1 MKEYIFLDRDGVIN
15 KNRNDYVKNRDE
27 FEFLKNAKKAVKVLT
42 ENNFNIIIITNQ
54 SVVGR
59 GIISEE
65 KLKEIHRKM
74 VSELEKAGGKIHAV
88 YYCPHAP
95 WDNCSCRKPR
105 PGLLLKASADFGID
119 LKKTVFIGDDVS
131 DIGAGNAVGC
141 KTYLV
146 NEENDL
152 LSVVKK
158 ILTRRNQ

>member
-15 KNRNDYVKNRDE
+15 KNRNDYVKDWSE
-27 FEFLKNAKKAVKVLT
+27 FEFLKNAKEAVKILT
-42 ENNFNIIIITNQ
+42 ENNFNIIVITNQ

-95 WDNCSCRKPR
+95 WDNCSCRKPK
-105 PGLLLKASADFGID
+105 PGLLLKASTDFGID
-119 LKKTVFIGDDVS
+119 LKKTVFIGDDLS
-131 DIGAGNAVGC
+131 DMSAGNAVGC
-141 KTYLV
+141 KIYLV

-152 LSVVKK
+152 LSTVKK